1 MRNAAQIPAMKR
13 LAELDV
19 LRGFLLLMMVVNHA
33 PSPLRRI
40 TDQPIG
46 FFSTAE
52 GFVFVSAFLAG
63 LLFQKR
69 AETKGFEAARTATF
83 LRAYRIY
90 QAHLLTL
97 LFIFFVGG
105 LFLADLP
112 GVQNILSQFF
122 TNPVAA
128 IAGSVALLFQ
138 PPLLDILPM
147 YIVFSFLTPF
157 AFWVAQRW
165 GWKNVFFGSVA
176 IWLVSQ
182 FRVQDYLIQRAHDVS
197 FIHFGPFDLFSWQL
211 LWIGGLVFGRSLH
224 EQKPVVQMPRAVE
237 FTLLFVAA
245 GFLVWRW
252 FCIYLDL
259 DPSRDLWWLDKWHL
273 GPLRLLNF
281 IAAAWFAGKLL
292 PYVRK
297 WNLTLRPIGAVGEHM
312 LPIFSSQVC
321 VSIFIGGLI
330 SVRHHAVDDYATVL
344 VLLQIASV
352 FLAAWILDRWRSIN
366 AAVPSPEPV

>member
-13 LAELDV
+13 LVELDV

-69 AETKGFEAARTATF
+69 AETRGFEAARTATF

-157 AFWVAQRW
+157 AFWVAQKW
-165 GWKNVFFGSVA
+165 GWRNVFFGSVA

-182 FRVQDYLIQRAHDVS
+182 FRVQDYLIQRAQDVS

-211 LWIGGLVFGRSLH
+211 LWIGGLIFGRSLH

-237 FTLLFVAA
+237 FALLFVAA

-352 FLAAWILDRWRSIN
+352 FLAAWVLDRWRSIN

>member
-13 LAELDV
+13 LVELDV

-182 FRVQDYLIQRAHDVS
+182 FRVQDYLIQRAQDVS

-211 LWIGGLVFGRSLH
+211 LWIGGLIFGRSLH

-237 FTLLFVAA
+237 FALLFVAA